1 MKMTNISIYIDQ
13 ISRIPPLDF
22 VLRIPVKL
30 TKNQGGHIPCQEHKL
45 SEFEKF
51 KALSGE
57 LARHS
62 LCMLKYQYDT
72 AVEMR

>member
-30 TKNQGGHIPCQEHKL
+30 TKNQGGHIPC
-45 SEFEKF
+45 
-51 KALSGE
+51 
-57 LARHS
+57 
-62 LCMLKYQYDT
+62 
-72 AVEMR
+72 